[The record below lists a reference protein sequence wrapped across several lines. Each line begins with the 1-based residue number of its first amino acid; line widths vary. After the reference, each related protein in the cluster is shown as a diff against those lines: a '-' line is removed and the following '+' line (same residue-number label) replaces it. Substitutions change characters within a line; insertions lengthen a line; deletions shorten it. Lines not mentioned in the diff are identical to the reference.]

1 MRVSAHV
8 LAGIGGPPDAGNRKT
23 FIAVAMGSRKCGHG
37 SRFGMP
43 ENQPMTLV
51 SPALPLSA
59 EEEEQLRQTIEMF
72 EVITQANPHDTQSM
86 EILKEAYS
94 KIGRQDDATGVQRRL
109 AAAFMELG
117 QYSSAMLEY
126 ENILQKDPD
135 NAEIIAALG
144 EVEERLRESQKAPQ
158 RPQDGAE
165 AISLDFGKIVDGGQ
179 IMATKQT
186 QSERPGTPGPKL
198 KSGGVRV
205 ELGAN
210 DGNDALVKF
219 LLQHKLAP
227 EDVVTQ
233 AVTIARRKNKDRA
246 ENQLA
251 CSVLDEIIARGSG
264 DSEQLICGI
273 LDRSKFAYI
282 PLDNYDVDRQI
293 VRMLPEN
300 LTLGR
305 LIVPFDILSR
315 TMMVAVAN
323 PFDAPGK
330 EAVQQLVDYNVQ
342 WHFAEPAAVL
352 KILNDVYQLQARK

>member
-1 MRVSAHV
+1 
-8 LAGIGGPPDAGNRKT
+8 
-23 FIAVAMGSRKCGHG
+23 
-37 SRFGMP
+37 
-43 ENQPMTLV
+43 MTLV
-51 SPALPLSA
+51 SPAQPLSA

-94 KIGRQDDATGVQRRL
+94 KIGQQEESSGVQRRL

-126 ENILQKDPD
+126 ENILQKEPD
-135 NAEIIAALG
+135 NTEIIAALG
-144 EVEERLRESQKAPQ
+144 EVEEKLRESKQAPQ
-158 RPQDGAE
+158 NQQQHPQHEGPE
-165 AISLDFGKIVDGGQ
+165 AISLDFGKLVEGGQ

-186 QSERPGTPGPKL
+186 QSDRRGRPGEQFN
-198 KSGGVRV
+198 GGGSRV
-205 ELGAN
+205 DLSAN

-227 EDVVTQ
+227 EDVVSQ
-233 AVTIARRKNKDRA
+233 AVTIARRKNKDRG

-264 DSEQLICGI
+264 DSEQIICGI

-282 PLDNYDVDRQI
+282 PLENYDVDRQI

-300 LTLGR
+300 LTIGR

-315 TMMVAVAN
+315 TMMIAVAN
-323 PFDAPGK
+323 PFDATAK
-330 EAVQQLVDYNVQ
+330 EAVQQLVDYNIQ
-342 WHFAEPAAVL
+342 WHFADPAAVL